1 MSLLPLKPKLIAL
14 AAMAENRVIGLEGK
28 LPWHLPE
35 DLKFFKRTTSGHVVL
50 FGKTTFEGI
59 GRALPNRIN
68 MVLSNTFPAQDG
80 LHVVRSLSDV
90 MSSGYPLIYVCGGAK
105 IYEQFFSL
113 CDEVLLTRINETYA
127 GDTLLPAFED
137 LFELRV
143 ILEETERYRIER
155 WVRKSLE
162 A

>member
-59 GRALPNRIN
+59 DRALPNRIN

-80 LHVVRSLSDV
+80 LHVVRSLSEV
-90 MSSGYPLIYVCGGAK
+90 MSSGYPLIYICGGAK